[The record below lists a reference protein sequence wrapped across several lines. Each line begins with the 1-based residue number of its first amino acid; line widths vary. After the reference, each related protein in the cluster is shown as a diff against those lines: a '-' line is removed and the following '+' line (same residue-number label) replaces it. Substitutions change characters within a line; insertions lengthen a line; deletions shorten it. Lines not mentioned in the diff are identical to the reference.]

1 MGKQVIKRETLHRLG
16 FSSSYPLICATIKL
30 YLGQNGSRVDMPTT
44 TDTTSGSRQK
54 LVEATIELMS
64 SRGFEA
70 MGINSI
76 LEAAGVSKSN
86 FYYHFKS
93 KEDLCLA
100 ALETMIDMFF
110 QQMLEP
116 ILSNKSLSPRKRLEK
131 FLKGMADMIEY
142 ECCNKGCPFVNLA
155 TETSDFLP
163 AFRERI
169 SHYFDQYQQRL
180 ADIIQEGI
188 KLGEF
193 RSDIS
198 AKAAAQVLL
207 ASMNGTIVL
216 AKVHKR
222 PQVMKDN
229 IKSFLALLA
238 P

>member
-1 MGKQVIKRETLHRLG
+1 
-16 FSSSYPLICATIKL
+16 
-30 YLGQNGSRVDMPTT
+30 MPTT

-54 LVEATIELMS
+54 LIEATIELMS

-100 ALETMIDMFF
+100 ALDAMSDMFF
-110 QQMLEP
+110 TQMLDP
-116 ILSNKSLSPRKRLEK
+116 VLSIKTLSPRKRLEK
-131 FLKGMADMIEY
+131 LLKGMADMMES

-155 TETSDFLP
+155 TETSDFIP

-169 SHYFDQYQQRL
+169 SQYFERYQQGL
-180 ADIIQEGI
+180 AEVIQEGI
-188 KLGEF
+188 QLGEF
-193 RSDIS
+193 RSDVS
-198 AKAAAQVLL
+198 AKLAAQVLL
-207 ASMNGTIVL
+207 ASLNGTIVL
-216 AKVHKR
+216 TKVHKR
-222 PQVMKDN
+222 PQVMKEN
-229 IKSFLALLA
+229 IKAFLALLTA

>member
-1 MGKQVIKRETLHRLG
+1 
-16 FSSSYPLICATIKL
+16 
-30 YLGQNGSRVDMPTT
+30 MPTT

-54 LVEATIELMS
+54 LIEATIELMS

-93 KEDLCLA
+93 KEDLCIA
-100 ALETMIDMFF
+100 ALEEMTDMFF
-110 QQMLEP
+110 SRMLDP
-116 ILSNKSLSPRKRLEK
+116 ILLNKTLPPRKRLEK
-131 FLKGMADMIEY
+131 FLKGMAEVIEA

-169 SHYFDQYQQRL
+169 SQYFERYQQRL
-180 ADIIQEGI
+180 AECIQEGVQA
-188 KLGEF
+188 GEF
-193 RSDIS
+193 RSDVPP
-198 AKAAAQVLL
+198 KLAAQVLL

-222 PQVMKDN
+222 PQVLKEN
-229 IKSFLALLA
+229 IKSFLMLLA
-238 P
+238 PS

>member
-1 MGKQVIKRETLHRLG
+1 
-16 FSSSYPLICATIKL
+16 
-30 YLGQNGSRVDMPTT
+30 MPTT
-44 TDTTSGSRQK
+44 TDATSGSRQK
-54 LVEATIELMS
+54 LIEATIELMS

-100 ALETMIDMFF
+100 ALDSMTDAFF
-110 QQMLEP
+110 SMSDP
-116 ILSNKSLSPRKRLEK
+116 ILLNKTLSPRRRLEK
-131 FLKGMADMIEY
+131 FLKGMAEMIES

-155 TETSDFLP
+155 TETSDFVP

-169 SHYFDQYQQRL
+169 SQYFDRYQQRF
-180 ADIIQEGI
+180 ADVIQEGI
-188 KLGEF
+188 QQGEF
-193 RSDIS
+193 RSDVS
-198 AKAAAQVLL
+198 AKLAAQVLL

-216 AKVHKR
+216 TKVHKR
-222 PQVMKDN
+222 PQVMKEN
-229 IKSFLALLA
+229 IKSFLAMMAA

>member
-1 MGKQVIKRETLHRLG
+1 
-16 FSSSYPLICATIKL
+16 
-30 YLGQNGSRVDMPTT
+30 MPTT

-54 LVEATIELMS
+54 LIEATIELMS

-100 ALETMIDMFF
+100 ALDAMSDMFF
-110 QQMLEP
+110 TQMLDP
-116 ILSNKSLSPRKRLEK
+116 VLSIKTLSPRKRLEK
-131 FLKGMADMIEY
+131 LLKGMADMMES

-155 TETSDFLP
+155 TETSDFIP

-169 SHYFDQYQQRL
+169 SQYFERYQQRL
-180 ADIIQEGI
+180 AEVIQEGI
-188 KLGEF
+188 QLGEF
-193 RSDIS
+193 RSDVS
-198 AKAAAQVLL
+198 AKLAAQVLL
-207 ASMNGTIVL
+207 ASLNGTIVL
-216 AKVHKR
+216 TKVHKR
-222 PQVMKDN
+222 PQVMKEN
-229 IKSFLALLA
+229 IKAFLALLTA

>member
-1 MGKQVIKRETLHRLG
+1 
-16 FSSSYPLICATIKL
+16 
-30 YLGQNGSRVDMPTT
+30 MPTT

-54 LVEATIELMS
+54 LIEATIELMS

-100 ALETMIDMFF
+100 AVDAMSDMFF
-110 QQMLEP
+110 AKMLDP
-116 ILSNKSLSPRKRLEK
+116 VLSNKSLSPRKRLEK
-131 FLKGMADMIEY
+131 LLKGMADMMEA

-169 SHYFDQYQQRL
+169 TQYFDRYQQKL
-180 ADIIQEGI
+180 AEVIQEGI
-188 KLGEF
+188 QLGEF
-193 RSDIS
+193 RSDLS
-198 AKAAAQVLL
+198 AKSAAQSLL
-207 ASMNGTIVL
+207 ATMNGTIVL
-216 AKVHKR
+216 AKVYKR
-222 PQVMKDN
+222 PQVMKEN
-229 IKSFLALLA
+229 IKSFLAMLS

>member
-1 MGKQVIKRETLHRLG
+1 M
-16 FSSSYPLICATIKL
+16 S
-30 YLGQNGSRVDMPTT
+30 TT
-44 TDTTSGSRQK
+44 TDATSGSRQK
-54 LVEATIELMS
+54 LIEATIELMS

-100 ALETMIDMFF
+100 ALDSMTDAFF
-110 QQMLEP
+110 SMSDP
-116 ILSNKSLSPRKRLEK
+116 ILLNKALSPRKRLEK
-131 FLKGMADMIEY
+131 FLKGMAEMIES

-155 TETSDFLP
+155 TETSDFVP

-169 SHYFDQYQQRL
+169 SEYFDRYQQCF
-180 ADIIQEGI
+180 ADVIQEGI
-188 KLGEF
+188 QQGEF
-193 RSDIS
+193 RSDVS
-198 AKAAAQVLL
+198 AKLAAQVLL

-216 AKVHKR
+216 TKVHKR
-222 PQVMKDN
+222 PQVMKEN
-229 IKSFLALLA
+229 IKSFLAMMSA